1 MGFLMSRH
9 DDAVRDRDEV
19 PTFTVGLCE
28 AARLSG
34 LSGKTLLRRSREGEP
49 TGLIKNGR
57 RVLFLRH
64 GLEAWLERQA
74 QTQTTL
80 PQPSLN

>member
-1 MGFLMSRH
+1 MSH
-9 DDAVRDRDEV
+9 NDDAARDRDKA
-19 PTFTVGLCE
+19 PTFTVDLCE

-34 LSGKTLLRRSREGEP
+34 LSGKTLLRRSREGQA

-64 GLEAWLERQA
+64 GLETWLERQA
-74 QTQTTL
+74 QTHTTL
-80 PQPSLN
+80 PQPSFN